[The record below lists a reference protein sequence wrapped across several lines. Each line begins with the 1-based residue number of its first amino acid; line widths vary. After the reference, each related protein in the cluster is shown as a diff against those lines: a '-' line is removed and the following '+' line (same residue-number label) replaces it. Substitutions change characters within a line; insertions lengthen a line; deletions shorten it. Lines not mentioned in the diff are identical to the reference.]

1 MKIGEYWSNFLTHSR
16 SEAWLFWMGQLL
28 VESHSLW
35 MDEWQL
41 SWQRRGYAVVVC
53 LSPLSLPP
61 WSVGLK
67 KLLHIPCGWQ
77 VWDHRTNSFIHT
89 YIFRTVNAGVLADLP
104 TKIFQMSDLN
114 PKMFWGGHIPKP
126 LNLLA
131 QKCVA
136 KIIKMMSGIAYKMSG
151 KSATCVTMSE
161 NEWHTTVQAK
171 NE

>member
-1 MKIGEYWSNFLTHSR
+1 MTVELAAQGLCSGSLFEPTVTTALIG
-16 SEAWLFWMGQLL
+16 
-28 VESHSLW
+28 
-35 MDEWQL
+35 
-41 SWQRRGYAVVVC
+41 
-53 LSPLSLPP
+53 
-61 WSVGLK
+61 GLK

-136 KIIKMMSGIAYKMSG
+136 KIIKMSGIAYKMSG

-161 NEWHTTVQAK
+161 NE
-171 NE
+171 